1 MSRRT
6 YKPMLARV
14 ADKPFSDKNWIFEI
28 KWDGFRAI
36 SYIDETLSIRS
47 RNDNELKHNFP
58 ELEELKILAKNVVV
72 DGEIVIMKEGKPD
85 FQTLQERGQVLS
97 AAEILRQV
105 ERAQATYIVFD
116 ILEKDGKALTAFP
129 LMERKKILKSSLVE
143 GKNVLVSD
151 FIEEKGEAYYKLA
164 IGKGLEG
171 VVAKQKDSRYEEGL
185 RTGSWLKIKH
195 VKTCDCVIFGYR
207 RGENARE
214 KTFGSLVLGLYDE
227 NAKPVYVGNVG
238 TGFTDDMLGL
248 FMEKFDKLKTRANA
262 AFKVE
267 FEERVTWLEPKLVCE
282 VGYQVVTREARL
294 RMPRFLGLRE
304 DKPPSECTLD
314 QIIENKKTPDPS
326 KESDLSEYASK
337 RNFQETPE
345 PKGGEKKGG
354 ALIFVVQEHHASA
367 LHYDLRLE
375 SGGVLK
381 SWAVP
386 KGIPQTSG
394 ERRLAVQTEDHP
406 YDYASFAGTIPKGQ
420 YGAGTVI
427 IWDKGHYEPK
437 LWEDDKI
444 EFTLNGERLHGRYVL
459 VRLKKS
465 KDPDSWLLLKG
476 KD

>member
-1 MSRRT
+1 
-6 YKPMLARV
+6 MLAKV

-36 SYIDETLSIRS
+36 SYIDETLSIKS
-47 RNDNELKHNFP
+47 RNDNDLKHNFP
-58 ELEELKILAKNVVV
+58 ELEELKILAKNLVV

-85 FQTLQERGQVLS
+85 FQTLQERGQVVS
-97 AAEILRQV
+97 AAEIQRQV

-116 ILEKDGKALTAFP
+116 ILEKDGKALTALP

-151 FIEEKGEAYYKLA
+151 FIEEKGEAYFKLA

-248 FMEKFDKLKTRANA
+248 FMEKFDKLKTRARA
-262 AFKVE
+262 PFKVE
-267 FEERVTWLEPKLVCE
+267 FEEMVTWLEPKLVCE

-314 QIIENKKTPDPS
+314 QIIEHKKLLTHLKNVIFLSMSLNETS
-326 KESDLSEYASK
+326 KKLPNLKVE
-337 RNFQETPE
+337 R
-345 PKGGEKKGG
+345 KKV
-354 ALIFVVQEHHASA
+354 A
-367 LHYDLRLE
+367 R
-375 SGGVLK
+375 
-381 SWAVP
+381 
-386 KGIPQTSG
+386 
-394 ERRLAVQTEDHP
+394 
-406 YDYASFAGTIPKGQ
+406 
-420 YGAGTVI
+420 
-427 IWDKGHYEPK
+427 
-437 LWEDDKI
+437 
-444 EFTLNGERLHGRYVL
+444 
-459 VRLKKS
+459 
-465 KDPDSWLLLKG
+465 
-476 KD
+476 